1 MAGRKRGM
9 PAKHHCKRRCE
20 SAQFVIGVAGSGYEK
35 GGFGQIV
42 FGGDRLENGI
52 VQPAVQRDDRGGIAR
67 ERAIGKGINLGEIGD
82 YHVRSVSRSRPSGG
96 SRYPFGS
103 GWLRPSVTGK
113 DDASFS
119 SPSSTT

>member
-9 PAKHHCKRRCE
+9 PAKHHFNRRCE
-20 SAQFVIGVAGSGYEK
+20 PAQFVIGAAGGGYDK

-82 YHVRSVSRSRPSGG
+82 YHVRSVSRSEEHTSELQSLMRNS
-96 SRYPFGS
+96 YAVFC
-103 GWLRPSVTGK
+103 LK
-113 DDASFS
+113 KKNK
-119 SPSSTT
+119 

>member
-9 PAKHHCKRRCE
+9 PAKHHFNRRCE
-20 SAQFVIGVAGSGYEK
+20 PAQFVIGAAGGGYDK

-96 SRYPFGS
+96 SRCPS
-103 GWLRPSVTGK
+103 GDRKSTRLN
-113 DDASFS
+113 S
-119 SPSSTT
+119 SP